1 MDAAHFVVRRATVD
15 DLPGLIQ
22 LWARCGLQVLDLERH
37 LTEFQLVST
46 WDGDLEAALALRVQG
61 HEGLLHSEAFA
72 RPDQEDDFRQLL
84 WERMRNLARNHG
96 LLRLW
101 TQEQGPFWHHVAG
114 FEVVPPE
121 QRKKLPPAF
130 GPAHHLWFVAT
141 LRHDTPGGLS
151 VEREFELFQQA
162 SRASLD
168 QVRERTQRLRVAGF
182 LVAAVLFLGVF
193 GLGLYVV
200 LRLRR
205 ERGGALR
212 LLR

>member
-1 MDAAHFVVRRATVD
+1 MDATRFVVRRATVD
-15 DLPGLIQ
+15 DLPGLTQ

-84 WERMRNLARNHG
+84 WERMRNLARNYG

-114 FEVVPPE
+114 FEVVPTE
-121 QRKKLPPAF
+121 QQKKFPSAF
-130 GPAHHLWFVAT
+130 GPSHHLWFVTT
-141 LRHDTPGGLS
+141 LRHDAPGGVS
-151 VEREFELFQQA
+151 VEQEFELFQQA
-162 SRASLD
+162 SRASLN
-168 QVRERTQRLRVAGF
+168 QVFEQTRRLRFAGY
-182 LVAAVLFLGVF
+182 LVAAVLFLSVF

-205 ERGGALR
+205 ERDGVPR